1 VTQSAFIFG
10 ALLAAFVLFLAARD
24 RLSTY
29 AGVIWGAPSA
39 APLKSSGSGSSGGST
54 KDAVSAIKS
63 AAELAAL
70 VGA

>member
-29 AGVIWGAPSA
+29 AGVLWGAPSA
-39 APLKSSGSGSSGGST
+39 APLKASKSGGSAQ
-54 KDAVSAIKS
+54 DAASLAKS
-63 AAELAAL
+63 AAQFAAL
-70 VGA
+70 LGL